1 MTTALHNNCRS
12 PRNLVTVRK
21 HFTAARAVRREIQ
34 RKVKYL
40 SVVKAYHAIYVTKD
54 LLGDDLAASFQNEA
68 EATDRLNIII
78 ERGKIL

>member
-1 MTTALHNNCRS
+1 MKTALHNNCRS

-21 HFTAARAVRREIQ
+21 HFTAVRAVRREIQ

-54 LLGDDLAASFQNEA
+54 LLGDDLTASFQNEA
-68 EATDRLNIII
+68 EATGQV
-78 ERGKIL
+78 EYHH